1 MDELIKDLQERA
13 GLSEQEAK
21 AAADYFAELL
31 RDEDRRKKAV
41 LAAVAATTA
50 SAVVTG
56 AI

>member
-21 AAADYFAELL
+21 AAADYFTELL